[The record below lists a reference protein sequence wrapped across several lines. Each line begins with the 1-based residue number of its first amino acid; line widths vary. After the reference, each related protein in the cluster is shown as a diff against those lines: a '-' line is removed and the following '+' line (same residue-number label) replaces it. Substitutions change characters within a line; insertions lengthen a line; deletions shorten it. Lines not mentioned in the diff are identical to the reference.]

1 MSTGPRHDL
10 RHSLALG
17 GAACMA
23 YATASWLRQCSKQP
37 PSMHPFPPS
46 TSLWLT
52 SLLPDSP
59 KPRRVHHS
67 PSAAGRRGLVFFAT
81 TPPAAAPQMQETLI
95 DVEDYQYRQ
104 ASAAPAQS
112 QSQPSWLPHEQ
123 PWQEQEN
130 MAHVQQLLA
139 RPTERRRARSVS
151 DTTDARYAYAQ
162 VYEQIQCPR
171 TPWFLVSRGVAKRDA
186 EDPRVAQCSRRSCL
200 RVYGERHTATN
211 WLVRR
216 CHPIASAHP

>member
-46 TSLWLT
+46 PSLQ
-52 SLLPDSP
+52 D
-59 KPRRVHHS
+59 RQ
-67 PSAAGRRGLVFFAT
+67 PS
-81 TPPAAAPQMQETLI
+81 
-95 DVEDYQYRQ
+95 
-104 ASAAPAQS
+104 SAPAQS
-112 QSQPSWLPHEQ
+112 LKSQPSWLPHEQPLLWQ

-130 MAHVQQLLA
+130 MAHVQQQLA

-151 DTTDARYAYAQ
+151 DTTDALYACAQ

-216 CHPIASAHP
+216 